1 MYYESQESSST
12 MNPKNRPADTS
23 NAHFRL
29 FPATSASARGRESPA
44 MRNGRFPAV
53 RVSRARKSRVS
64 LENSFGIPQFCALS
78 LLLPHLHVWGLPHLP
93 SPCSHRGITGFSL
106 RGSSLDHTT
115 SFSLGILAN
124 RPCAHENRPIEIP
137 CHQCTLLELPAD
149 HGISSPWRTDM

>member
-12 MNPKNRPADTS
+12 MNPKNHQPIRQMHIS
-23 NAHFRL
+23 GCFQQQAHLLVDVNHLRCATVGFQQCVYHARAKAVFRL
-29 FPATSASARGRESPA
+29 KIASASRSS
-44 MRNGRFPAV
+44 V
-53 RVSRARKSRVS
+53 
-64 LENSFGIPQFCALS
+64 LS
-78 LLLPHLHVWGLPHLP
+78 LSSFLIFTCGACHICRLRVRIGE
-93 SPCSHRGITGFSL
+93 SL
-106 RGSSLDHTT
+106 DSASGGSSLDHTT